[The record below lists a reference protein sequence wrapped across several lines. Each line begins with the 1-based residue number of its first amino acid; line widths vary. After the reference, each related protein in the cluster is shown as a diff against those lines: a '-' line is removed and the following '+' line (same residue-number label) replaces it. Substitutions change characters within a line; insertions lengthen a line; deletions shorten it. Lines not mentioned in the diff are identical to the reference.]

1 MTPRHHRGLTTSSR
15 QHRPS
20 STILHVVSAAV
31 VIIVALVSNLPSCR
45 ARRGALV
52 RDGMNSKSAWDNPLL
67 GRQAGDITM
76 DPDVVAITT
85 RCSKWAVDPITIT
98 DTTIASRDTYG
109 GTGSANDDDDAE
121 RMIHKIV
128 NDALSKDVRTLP
140 LHVTFRS
147 KTLAGGKRPN
157 WMRASASLG
166 EKDPS
171 SIFNLSKTVPL
182 RAVWTCSN
190 ADADTSSLSYE
201 EMHGPTLKKKKK
213 EGGVGMNV
221 LNDSYED
228 CLKRLY
234 GKYVELEV
242 LLPKTKKVM
251 NSRGG
256 GPPPSIVYRVPIQTG
271 HVNPMGMVS
280 KSRATVTLYPY
291 GRTLATSSPSSN
303 AAAAAAASS
312 SREGGRKGDLAIPL
326 GLTNIHLPLGRGL
339 VDPSWAKGR
348 KLFWKGRSVG
358 LI

>member
-1 MTPRHHRGLTTSSR
+1 MC
-15 QHRPS
+15 
-20 STILHVVSAAV
+20 IAAV
-31 VIIVALVSNLPSCR
+31 VVIISLLTPSCH

-85 RCSKWAVDPITIT
+85 RCSKWAVDPISSCNT
-98 DTTIASRDTYG
+98 DSGTTSGEA
-109 GTGSANDDDDAE
+109 DAE
-121 RMIHKIV
+121 IHKIV
-128 NDALSKDVRTLP
+128 NDVLSKDVRTLP

-166 EKDPS
+166 GKDPS
-171 SIFNLSKTVPL
+171 VFNLSKTVPL

-190 ADADTSSLSYE
+190 ADADTSSLTYE
-201 EMHGPTLKKKKK
+201 EMNNPTLKKK
-213 EGGVGMNV
+213 EIGMNV
-221 LNDSYED
+221 LEDSYED

-242 LLPKTKKVM
+242 LLPKTKKQVM
-251 NSRGG
+251 SNNKG

-291 GRTLATSSPSSN
+291 GRTLASTGSSSSN
-303 AAAAAAASS
+303 TAAAAAS
-312 SREGGRKGDLAIPL
+312 RDERGGGGDLAIPL
-326 GLTNIHLPLGRGL
+326 GLTNVHLPLGPGL

-358 LI
+358 LV